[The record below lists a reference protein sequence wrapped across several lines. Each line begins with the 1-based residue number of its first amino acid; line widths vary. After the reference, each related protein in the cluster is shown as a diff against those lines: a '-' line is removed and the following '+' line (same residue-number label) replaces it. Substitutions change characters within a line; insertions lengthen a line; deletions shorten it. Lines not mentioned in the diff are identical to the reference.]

1 MTNNKTRYDTEPT
14 LGRTLLEDMRR
25 GDLRQTIRRDYL
37 ELKLFILN
45 EEQHKRLGEMNRVKR
60 FLHLS
65 WWLLKSLLLKLTPA
79 RRILLAV
86 GLLLLLLQDNVTFGG
101 SDVRVNFNFNVLS
114 ALILVFVLMLELK
127 DKLLAREELEAGQA
141 IQRALMPV
149 RSPEVPGWR
158 LWLFTRSANE
168 VGGDLIDFIT
178 LSKTKFGIAVGDVA
192 GKGLRAALLTA
203 KLQATMRAL
212 VTDFSS
218 LSEFTVKL
226 NQIFNRDSLPNLFAS
241 LLYIEFQ
248 ADSDTVRFVNAGHIP
263 PVVLKGKAVQK
274 MDKGDAALGL
284 LAAATFAEHSIE
296 LTRGDVLL
304 AYSDG
309 ITDAQNEGGEF
320 FGEQRLLDLLPQFRD
335 FPTERIGENLISE
348 LDRFIGQA
356 KASDDVTVAI
366 LRRL

>member
-1 MTNNKTRYDTEPT
+1 MTSNKTRYDTQPA

-45 EEQHKRLGEMNRVKR
+45 EEQHKKLKEMNRVKR

-79 RRILLAV
+79 RRILLAI
-86 GLLLLLLQDNVTFGG
+86 GLLLLLFQDNVTFGG

-141 IQRALMPV
+141 IQKALMPQ

-168 VGGDLIDFIT
+168 VGGDLVDFIT
-178 LSKTKFGIAVGDVA
+178 LSKTKFGVAVGDVA

-218 LSEFTVKL
+218 LSEFGAKL

-241 LLYIEFQ
+241 LLYVEFLT
-248 ADSDTVRFVNAGHIP
+248 DSDTVRFVNAGHIP
-263 PVVLKGKAVQK
+263 PVVLRGTTVQK
-274 MDKGDAALGL
+274 MEKGDAALGL
-284 LAAATFAEHSIE
+284 LPAATFSEHTVKMNREDIL
-296 LTRGDVLL
+296 LT
-304 AYSDG
+304 YSDG
-309 ITDAQNEGGEF
+309 LTDAQNEFGEF
-320 FGEQRLLDLLPQFRD
+320 FGEQRLLDLLPQFRGLS
-335 FPTERIGENLISE
+335 TEQIGENLISA
-348 LDRFIGQA
+348 LDRFVGQA
-356 KASDDVTVAI
+356 KASDDVSIAI
-366 LRRL
+366 LKRL